1 MPMRKANQLILQ
13 AAIMKRQDDG
23 LDWDEV
29 LRAMDCVDVCPL
41 PTTKRLLILYGLKKI
56 RTNGQTVSP

>member
-1 MPMRKANQLILQ
+1 MPMRKADQLILR

-23 LDWDEV
+23 LDWDEIP
-29 LRAMDCVDVCPL
+29 RATSCVDLCPL
-41 PTTKRLLILYGLKKI
+41 PTTKFLLILYGLKKI